1 MRLCEKVT
9 TRALRLAV
17 LPSKSH
23 ARSLITN
30 VDRDEDVAAG
40 EVRLRFRGVPV
51 KAVAVAITMAN
62 RMAVTDLIIL
72 YYLVAIGGIVGGARV

>member
-51 KAVAVAITMAN
+51 KAVAVATTRARRRAVMADL
-62 RMAVTDLIIL
+62 MAINGLRGRGGRQYVT
-72 YYLVAIGGIVGGARV
+72 Y

>member
-9 TRALRLAV
+9 TRALRLAF

-23 ARSLITN
+23 ARSLITR
-30 VDRDEDVAAG
+30 VDRDDVAAG

-62 RMAVTDLIIL
+62 KMATDLIMV
-72 YYLVAIGGIVGGARV
+72 Y

>member
-30 VDRDEDVAAG
+30 VDREDVAAAG

-62 RMAVTDLIIL
+62 RMAATDLIMLLEFIL
-72 YYLVAIGGIVGGARV
+72 IG